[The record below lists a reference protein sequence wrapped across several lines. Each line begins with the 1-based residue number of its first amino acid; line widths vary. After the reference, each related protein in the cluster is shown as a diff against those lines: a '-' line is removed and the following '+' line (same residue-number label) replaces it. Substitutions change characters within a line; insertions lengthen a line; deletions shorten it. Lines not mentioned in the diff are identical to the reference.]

1 MNNVETLTR
10 GDVQYTT
17 GGTGIAHSEY
27 NNHPSTEVHFLQI
40 WYSLPSL
47 SIPVPSL
54 LVPSRP
60 ISSIFIFHLLSVF
73 KTSSNDRVKPGK
85 SGLKP
90 TYYTRHHPSESKRDT
105 LVPIIAPASTLPP
118 TAPVPEQEGTTELI
132 PINQDLRFFASI
144 LSPGKSVEYTFQDA
158 GDRLGY
164 IHLAQMSGYNPGKE
178 TGGANVDVGGKEIR
192 EGDGLF
198 VRGAKKGDSVV
209 FENKGDVDAEFVW
222 FEMGQNGGADLQ

>member
-1 MNNVETLTR
+1 MVFSPF
-10 GDVQYTT
+10 
-17 GGTGIAHSEY
+17 H
-27 NNHPSTEVHFLQI
+27 
-40 WYSLPSL
+40 
-47 SIPVPSL
+47 SIP
-54 LVPSRP
+54 PSRS
-60 ISSIFIFHLLSVF
+60 SSIIIFPTRSVS

-118 TAPVPEQEGTTELI
+118 TAPVPEKEGTTELI

-158 GDRLGY
+158 GERLGY
-164 IHLAQMSGYNPGKE
+164 IHLAQMSGYNPGEE
-178 TGGANVDVGGKEIR
+178 TGGAKVDVGGKEIR

-198 VRGAKKGDSVV
+198 VRGAKKGDRVV

-222 FEMGQNGGADLQ
+222 FEMGQNGGANLK